1 MKLFDLKQ
9 ERATLTNEIRSHM
22 NAFDNKEMLGEDK
35 EKLVKMEN
43 RFDEIMNLIGM
54 EEKQIERERAIAGAQ
69 ADPSNGQINDIFNA
83 FRDVLS
89 TGTAQAVKIYNA
101 LQQDNPTQAGYLV
114 APQQF
119 VQELIKGL
127 DDATF
132 MRRKARVLPPLKG
145 AQSLGYPSRTARMG
159 AAVWGTEIAAPTADT
174 TLAFGKR
181 EFKPNPAT
189 AEILLSK
196 TLVRNFAGI
205 DGLIKDELAYVFGA
219 LEETAYMTGD
229 GVGKPLGLFT
239 ASADG
244 ITVARDVSTGNT
256 ATEIK
261 FDGLFEAKYAV
272 KDQYQANCEWI
283 FHRDGIKKIAKLK
296 DSDGQYIWQPSV
308 ALGVPDMLLSK
319 PINISEYAPNTF
331 TASQYVGVYGD
342 LKNYWI
348 CDSQNVEIQ
357 VLNELYARTNQVDY
371 MARFET
377 DGAPVLAEAFARIKL
392 GT

>member
-1 MKLFDLKQ
+1 MKIHELKQ
-9 ERATLTNEIRSHM
+9 ERATLTASIRSIM
-22 NAFDNKEMLGEDK
+22 NEFENKEMPGDKLGE
-35 EKLVKMEN
+35 LNKMEA
-43 RFDEIMNLIGM
+43 RFDEILDLINR
-54 EEKQIERERAIAGAQ
+54 EEKQIERERQIAGQTQTA
-69 ADPSNGQINDIFNA
+69 PVSNEMMNA
-83 FRDVLS
+83 FREVLS
-89 TGTAQAVKIYNA
+89 AGGDQAIKMYNA
-101 LQQDNPTQAGYLV
+101 LQQSNPTQAGYLV
-114 APQQF
+114 APEQF
-119 VQELIKGL
+119 VQELIKGI

-174 TLAFGKR
+174 ALAFGKR

-205 DGLIKDELAYVFGA
+205 DGLIRDELAYVFGA

-239 ASADG
+239 AHADG
-244 ITVARDVSTGNT
+244 IPVARDVSTGNT

-272 KDQYQANCEWI
+272 KDQYQAKCEWI

-331 TASQYVGVYGD
+331 TSGLYVGIYGD
-342 LKNYWI
+342 LNNYWI
-348 CDSQNVEIQ
+348 ADSQTVEIQ

-377 DGAPVLAEAFARIKL
+377 DGAPVLSEAFSRIKL
-392 GT
+392 G